1 MNSNRFLL
9 LGFALAI
16 VVGGVLLALP
26 ISSTGVAIPVV
37 DAFFMATSA
46 VCVTGLAVLDIGTG
60 FSLFGQVVILVL
72 IQVGG
77 LGIMTLSSMILT
89 MLGQRVSLNRQ
100 DGVTQTYTSAHGD
113 RFGTLLQR
121 IFLATLAIEGL
132 GALSLFSVEIER
144 LPLAEAAWHATFHS
158 ISAFCN
164 AGMSLRMDNFIG
176 FRDNMLVISTLS
188 MLIVTGG
195 LGFTVL
201 SEVFSAAVKRL
212 RKLQPTVTTLHT
224 KLSLSMTA
232 LLLVFGMIA
241 YALLEYR
248 SSLVGLSLKE
258 QILTSFFASVTAR
271 TAGFNVVDY
280 SQLTIPTLLLT
291 MLLML
296 IGGCPGSTAGG
307 IKTTTLGVMLAT
319 LRSRFRAEEEVSLF
333 HRTIPASAV
342 ARATALTVFAI
353 LVIVVAAFALIYCE
367 IGTER
372 YNNSTGVGL
381 GLLFETVS
389 AFCTVG
395 LSAGMTAGLSV
406 SGKIIVMV
414 LMFVGRLGPL
424 TVAVAVARQRPKR
437 TIRYVEEQ
445 VMIG

>member
-9 LGFALAI
+9 LSFALAI
-16 VVGGVLLALP
+16 VLGGILLALP
-26 ISSTGVAIPVV
+26 VSSTGVAIPLV
-37 DAFFMATSA
+37 DALFMATSA
-46 VCVTGLAVLDIGTG
+46 VCVTGLSVLDIGTG
-60 FSLFGQVVILVL
+60 LSGFGQVVILLL
-72 IQVGG
+72 IQIGG

-100 DGVTQTYTSAHGD
+100 DGVTQTYTSTPGD
-113 RFGTLLQR
+113 RFGTLLRR
-121 IFLATLAIEGL
+121 IFLATLSIELL

-144 LPLAEAAWHATFHS
+144 LPLAQAAWYSVFHS

-176 FRDNMLVISTLS
+176 FRDNIVVISTLS
-188 MLIVTGG
+188 VLIVTGG

-201 SEVFSAAVKRL
+201 SELFSRLVRQL
-212 RKLQPTVTTLHT
+212 RKLHPPVMTLHT

-232 LLLVFGMIA
+232 LLLVGGMIA
-241 YALLEYR
+241 YILLEYGE
-248 SSLVGLSLKE
+248 SLAGLPLQE
-258 QILTSFFASVTAR
+258 QVLTSFFASVTAR

-291 MLLML
+291 ILLMV

-307 IKTTTLGVMLAT
+307 IKATTLGVMLAL
-319 LRSRFRAEEEVSLF
+319 LRSRFRAEEDVSLF
-333 HRTIPASAV
+333 HRTIPASTV
-342 ARATALTVFAI
+342 ARATALTVFAV
-353 LVIVVAAFALIYCE
+353 LMVIIAAFALIYCE
-367 IGTER
+367 IGAIQ
-372 YNNSTGVGL
+372 YSNSTGVGL

-395 LSAGMTAGLSV
+395 LSTGLTAGLSIP
-406 SGKIIVMV
+406 GKIIVML

-424 TVAVAVARQRPKR
+424 TVAMAVARQKSKR
-437 TIRYVEEQ
+437 TVRYVEEQ

>member
-16 VVGGVLLALP
+16 VLGGALLALP
-26 ISSTGVAIPVV
+26 IASTGEAIPLV
-37 DAFFMATSA
+37 DALFMATSA

-60 FSLFGQVVILVL
+60 LSRFGQVVILLL
-72 IQVGG
+72 IQIGG

-89 MLGQRVSLNRQ
+89 ILGQRVSLNRQ
-100 DGVTQTYTSAHGD
+100 DGVTQTYTSSHGD

-121 IFLATLAIEGL
+121 IFLATLAIESL
-132 GALSLFSVEIER
+132 GALALFSVEIER
-144 LPLAEAAWHATFHS
+144 LPLAEAVWYAVFHS

-164 AGMSLRMDNFIG
+164 AGMSLRLDNFIG
-176 FRDNMLVISTLS
+176 FRDNIVVIATLS
-188 MLIVTGG
+188 VLIVTGG

-201 SEVFSAAVKRL
+201 SELFSRMVRQL
-212 RKLQPTVTTLHT
+212 RKLHPPVMTLHT
-224 KLSLSMTA
+224 KLSLCMTA
-232 LLLVFGMIA
+232 LLLAVGMIA
-241 YALLEYR
+241 YILLEYR
-248 SSLVGLSLKE
+248 ESLAGLPLQE
-258 QILTSFFASVTAR
+258 QMLTSFFAAVTAR

-280 SQLTIPTLLLT
+280 SHLTIPTLLLT

-307 IKTTTLGVMLAT
+307 IKATTLGVMLA
-319 LRSRFRAEEEVSLF
+319 LFRSRFRAEEEVSLF
-333 HRTIPASAV
+333 HRTIPASTV
-342 ARATALTVFAI
+342 ARATALTVFAV
-353 LVIVVAAFALIYCE
+353 LMVIIAAFALIYCE
-367 IGTER
+367 IGTTS
-372 YNNSTGVGL
+372 YSDSTGVGL

-395 LSAGMTAGLSV
+395 LSTGLTAGLSV
-406 SGKIIVMV
+406 PGKIIVML

-424 TVAVAVARQRPKR
+424 TVAMAVARQQPKR

>member
-9 LGFALAI
+9 LSFALAI
-16 VVGGVLLALP
+16 IAGGVLLALP
-26 ISSTGVAIPVV
+26 VSSTGEAIPLV

-46 VCVTGLAVLDIGTG
+46 VCVTGLATLDIGTG
-60 FSLFGQVVILVL
+60 CSRFGQVVILFL
-72 IQVGG
+72 IQIGG

-100 DGVTQTYTSAHGD
+100 DGVTQTYTSTRSD

-121 IFLATLAIEGL
+121 IFLATLGIELL
-132 GALSLFSVEIER
+132 GALALFSVEIER
-144 LPLAEAAWHATFHS
+144 LPLAEAAWYAVFHS

-176 FRDNMLVISTLS
+176 FRDNSVVISTLS
-188 MLIVTGG
+188 VLIVTGG

-201 SEVFSAAVKRL
+201 AELYSRL
-212 RKLQPTVTTLHT
+212 ARQLRRLHPPVMTLHT
-224 KLSLSMTA
+224 KLSLCMTA
-232 LLLVFGMIA
+232 LLLIGGMIA
-241 YALLEYR
+241 YGLLEFR
-248 SSLVGLSLKE
+248 ESLAGLPLQE

-280 SQLTIPTLLLT
+280 SHLTIPTLLLT

-307 IKTTTLGVMLAT
+307 IKATTLGVMLAL
-319 LRSRFRAEEEVSLF
+319 LRSRFRAEEDVSLF
-333 HRTIPASAV
+333 NRTIPASTV
-342 ARATALTVFAI
+342 ARATALTVFAV
-353 LVIVVAAFALIYCE
+353 LMVIIAAFALIYCE
-367 IGTER
+367 IGATQ
-372 YNNSTGVGL
+372 YSDSTGVGL

-395 LSAGMTAGLSV
+395 LSTGLTAVLSIP
-406 SGKIIVMV
+406 GKIIVML

-424 TVAVAVARQRPKR
+424 TVAMAVARQQPKR
-437 TIRYVEEQ
+437 TVRYVEEQ

>member
-16 VVGGVLLALP
+16 LLGGILLALP
-26 ISSTGVAIPVV
+26 GSSTGEAIPLV

-46 VCVTGLAVLDIGTG
+46 VCVTGLSVLDIGTG
-60 FSLFGQVVILVL
+60 LSLFGQVVILVL
-72 IQVGG
+72 IQIGG

-100 DGVTQTYTSAHGD
+100 DGVTQTYTSSHGD
-113 RFGTLLQR
+113 RFGTLLRR
-121 IFLATLAIEGL
+121 IFLATFTIELL
-132 GALSLFSVEIER
+132 GALALFSVEMER
-144 LPLAEAAWHATFHS
+144 LPLAQAAWYATFHA

-164 AGMSLRMDNFIG
+164 AGMSLRIDNFIG
-176 FRDNMLVISTLS
+176 FRDHFLVISTLS
-188 MLIVTGG
+188 VLIVTGG

-201 SEVFSAAVKRL
+201 AELFSQVGQRL
-212 RKLQPTVTTLHT
+212 RKLPPMVITLHT

-232 LLLVFGMIA
+232 LLLVVGMLA
-241 YALLEYR
+241 YILLEYR
-248 SSLVGLSLKE
+248 QSLAGLPLRE
-258 QILTSFFASVTAR
+258 QMLTSFFASVTAR

-280 SQLTIPTLLLT
+280 SHLTIPTLLLT
-291 MLLML
+291 ILLML

-307 IKTTTLGVMLAT
+307 IKATTLGVMLAT
-319 LRSRFRAEEEVSLF
+319 LRSRFRAEEDVSLF
-333 HRTIPASAV
+333 HRTIPASTV
-342 ARATALTVFAI
+342 ARATALTVFAVLMI
-353 LVIVVAAFALIYCE
+353 IVAAFALIYCE
-367 IGTER
+367 IGTAPYR
-372 YNNSTGVGL
+372 DSTGVGL

-395 LSAGMTAGLSV
+395 LSTGLTAGLSV
-406 SGKIIVMV
+406 SGKIIVMI
-414 LMFVGRLGPL
+414 LMYVGRLGPL
-424 TVAVAVARQRPKR
+424 TVAVAVARQQPKR